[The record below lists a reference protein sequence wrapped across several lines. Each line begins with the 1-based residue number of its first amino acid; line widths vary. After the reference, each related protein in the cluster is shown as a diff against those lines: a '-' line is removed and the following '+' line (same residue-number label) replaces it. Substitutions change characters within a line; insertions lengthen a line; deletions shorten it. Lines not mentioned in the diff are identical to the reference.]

1 MKKFT
6 ALMLVVLM
14 VVALV
19 PFSASAATWT
29 KVDTAAEFAAMADG
43 NYWLTADIDLSK
55 ATWTTLKE
63 FKGTLNGN
71 GHTITVPKD
80 APIFDKLSGTVKNV
94 NLKGAMSLDDFIAKA
109 CEEIETKIIK

>member
-55 ATWTTLKE
+55 ETWTKIAE
-63 FKGTLNGN
+63 FKGVTL
-71 GHTITVPKD
+71 
-80 APIFDKLSGTVKNV
+80 
-94 NLKGAMSLDDFIAKA
+94 
-109 CEEIETKIIK
+109 IKTN